1 MSTLMLLTE
10 TAQTTVMAGDGI
22 LDFLDVKVGEV
33 GSLLRTFSIVA
44 GIGFVVWQAI
54 ASRGAMA
61 RIVISGLSAAVFV
74 WIVFNVTELSNRVDN
89 EVNAAGVVPAAASQ
103 LQPLA
108 LPAPPAGRAEHARA
122 I

>member
-74 WIVFNVTELSNRVDN
+74 WIVFNVTQVRDRVDN
-89 EVNAAGVVPAAASQ
+89 EINSAPASHFDQTQ
-103 LQPLA
+103 LSPTGPGL
-108 LPAPPAGRAEHARA
+108 
-122 I
+122 